1 MAAEAAAPAP
11 VAAATA
17 APKRGA
23 PSPAPGRR
31 RRLPGEAR
39 SGPGRPR
46 AGRSRCG
53 EWEARPGLA
62 GRDPLR
68 RGAGRAFRGGAWAGA
83 GPRRWG
89 EERGSGGRCPPTS
102 ARPAGSPTP
111 RCTGGGRSSWT
122 SVPRGVRWRGATPSL
137 ATPGGAS
144 RLEPPSPRCQSARKL
159 RSCGF
164 PAGITHP
171 VGTCRCFRQAWA
183 ETPATTASPP
193 TGPLGAPRPPG
204 QRLQPGRESRPRPG
218 GLGRPP
224 QHLPREGASF
234 LPFTFRRY
242 LEGIYRCREQPPPA
256 WLPQGPHFWTRSPI
270 HPCCLQTREIL
281 GGWEGG
287 TQVGV
292 CMRGDVG

>member
-89 EERGSGGRCPPTS
+89 EERGSGGRCPPHLCAS
-102 ARPAGSPTP
+102 RGVSRPEMHGRRAQLLDLGPPRGALARRHSHPGHSRGGVQAGAPVSTLPKCSEVAVLP
-111 RCTGGGRSSWT
+111 
-122 SVPRGVRWRGATPSL
+122 VPRWHYP
-137 ATPGGAS
+137 PGGH
-144 RLEPPSPRCQSARKL
+144 LQVLPP
-159 RSCGF
+159 
-164 PAGITHP
+164 
-171 VGTCRCFRQAWA
+171 
-183 ETPATTASPP
+183 
-193 TGPLGAPRPPG
+193 
-204 QRLQPGRESRPRPG
+204 
-218 GLGRPP
+218 GLGRD
-224 QHLPREGASF
+224 PRHDCQSTDRPLG
-234 LPFTFRRY
+234 
-242 LEGIYRCREQPPPA
+242 
-256 WLPQGPHFWTRSPI
+256 SP
-270 HPCCLQTREIL
+270 
-281 GGWEGG
+281 
-287 TQVGV
+287 
-292 CMRGDVG
+292 